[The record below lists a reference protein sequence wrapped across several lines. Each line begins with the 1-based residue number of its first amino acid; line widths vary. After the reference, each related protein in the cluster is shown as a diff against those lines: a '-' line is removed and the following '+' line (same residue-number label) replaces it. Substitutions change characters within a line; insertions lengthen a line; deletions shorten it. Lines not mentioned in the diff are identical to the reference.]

1 MANNKVFQNI
11 QPYQVYGHAG
21 SSFSDQ
27 EFVKKTGKSRAKAGQ
42 QGEQMLFEKL
52 RNHKNGWLPADAPLF
67 CSLKV
72 PGKQSDI
79 DFAVIRG
86 DKVLLIDA
94 KIFRQVGGFFW
105 NMGSAR
111 DFMNH
116 NFGKYKNSRG
126 EEMYLSKNMAMARD
140 IVSKNMPGFKVESIV
155 VCMTY
160 PGKPVTNTMFFKYPG
175 NIRVLSIKSA
185 PRYIAKFFRG
195 TKNTEKTLWG
205 IKFLESHTQ

>member
-1 MANNKVFQNI
+1 MAKDNVFAEI
-11 QPYQVYGHAG
+11 QPYQVYGQVG
-21 SSFSDQ
+21 TSFSDND
-27 EFVKKTGKSRAKAGQ
+27 FVKKTGKKRASAGQ
-42 QGEQMLFEKL
+42 KGEQMLFEKL
-52 RNHKNGWLPADAPLF
+52 RNQKNGWLPADAPLF

-72 PGKQSDI
+72 PGKASDI

-94 KIFRQVGGFFW
+94 KIFRQIGGFFW
-105 NMGSAR
+105 NMGAAR

-116 NFGKYKNSRG
+116 NFGRYKNSSG
-126 EEMYLSKNMAMARD
+126 KEMHLGKNMDMARD
-140 IVSKNMPGFKVESIV
+140 IVSRNMPGFKVESV
-155 VCMTY
+155 VICMTY
-160 PGKPVTNTMFFKYPG
+160 PGKPVTNTMFLKYPG
-175 NIRVLSIKSA
+175 NIRVLSVKSA